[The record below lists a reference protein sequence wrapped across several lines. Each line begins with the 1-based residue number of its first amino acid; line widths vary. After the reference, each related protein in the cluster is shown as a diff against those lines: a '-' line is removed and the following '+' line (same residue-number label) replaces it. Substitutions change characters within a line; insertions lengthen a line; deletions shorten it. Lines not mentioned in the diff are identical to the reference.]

1 MDEFLKD
8 RIYDVAQEC
17 GFTAHFDGEE
27 DYVTFEAHSPL
38 GEDISFDVDYD
49 DEPFNEDEY
58 ISDHDAYFFKVI
70 VRELKVMGKC
80 FDADDH
86 AVFWYE
92 THGRSGAPT
101 DLRTLL
107 NDAQAIK
114 NMYGYLYIQM
124 YSLKEKLEEE

>member
-1 MDEFLKD
+1 MNEELED

-27 DYVTFEAHSPL
+27 EYVTFEAHPPL

-49 DEPFNEDEY
+49 EEPLNEDEY

-70 VRELKVMGKC
+70 VRELKAIGKY
-80 FDADDH
+80 FDVEKH

-92 THGRSGAPT
+92 TYGKNGVPT
-101 DLRTLL
+101 DLKELL
-107 NDAQAIK
+107 KDARYIK
-114 NMYGYLYIQM
+114 IMYQNLYLHM
-124 YSLKEKLEEE
+124 RDLKKELEGK

>member
-1 MDEFLKD
+1 MNRELED
-8 RIYDVAQEC
+8 RIYDAVISANFVPQ
-17 GFTAHFDGEE
+17 FYK
-27 DYVTFEAHSPL
+27 DYVLFEGRSPS
-38 GEDISFDVDYD
+38 GEDISFEVYKEDYTFDDIFNEVMANFKYFDVD
-49 DEPFNEDEY
+49 E
-58 ISDHDAYFFKVI
+58 
-70 VRELKVMGKC
+70 
-80 FDADDH
+80 H

-124 YSLKEKLEEE
+124 YSLKERLEEE

>member
-1 MDEFLKD
+1 MDEFLED

-17 GFTAHFDGEE
+17 GFTAHFGGEE

-49 DEPFNEDEY
+49 EVPFNEDEY

-70 VRELKVMGKC
+70 VRELKAMGKC
-80 FDADDH
+80 FDVEKH

-92 THGRSGAPT
+92 AYG
-101 DLRTLL
+101 
-107 NDAQAIK
+107 K
-114 NMYGYLYIQM
+114 NGVPAD
-124 YSLKEKLEEE
+124 LKELLKDARYIKIMYQNLYLHMRDLKKELEGK

>member
-1 MDEFLKD
+1 MNEELED

-17 GFTAHFDGEE
+17 GFTAHFGGEE

-70 VRELKVMGKC
+70 VRELKVMCKY
-80 FDADDH
+80 FDVDDH
-86 AVFWYE
+86 AVFWWE
-92 THGRSGAPT
+92 THGRSGAPK
-101 DLRTLL
+101 DLKKLL
-107 NDAQAIK
+107 EDARCIK
-114 NMYGYLYIQM
+114 IMYQNLYLHM
-124 YSLKEKLEEE
+124 RDLKKEWEEE

>member
-1 MDEFLKD
+1 MNGELED
-8 RIYDVAQEC
+8 RIYDAAQVC
-17 GFTAHFDGEE
+17 GFTTFFRE
-27 DYVTFEAHSPL
+27 DSVYFEAHSPL
-38 GEDISFDVDYD
+38 GEDISFEVYKEDYTFDDIFDEVMANFKYFDVD
-49 DEPFNEDEY
+49 E
-58 ISDHDAYFFKVI
+58 
-70 VRELKVMGKC
+70 
-80 FDADDH
+80 H
-86 AVFWYE
+86 AVMWWE

>member
-1 MDEFLKD
+1 MDEFLED

-27 DYVTFEAHSPL
+27 EYVTFEAHSPL

-49 DEPFNEDEY
+49 EVPFNEDEY

-70 VRELKVMGKC
+70 VRELKAIGKY
-80 FDADDH
+80 FDVDEH
-86 AVFWYE
+86 AVILYE
-92 THGRSGAPT
+92 IHRKNGAPT
-101 DLRTLL
+101 DLRALL
-107 NDAQAIK
+107 NDAQTIK